1 MTDQEII
8 DTIDRVLAEEFE
20 LSPDAMRPEAQL
32 VGDFGLDSLDF
43 VDMVVVLQ
51 KAFHMKIREEKALR
65 EIRTLGDIHQFV
77 LNKSR
82 ELAAK
87 GDQPDAGTSGS
98 QS

>member
-1 MTDQEII
+1 MTDPEII
-8 DTIDRVLAEEFE
+8 DTVNRVLAEEFE
-20 LSPDAMRPEAQL
+20 LSPDAMLPEAQL

-65 EIRTLGDIHQFV
+65 EIRTLGDIHRFV

-82 ELAAK
+82 ELAAQ
-87 GDQPDAGTSGS
+87 GGQPDTNGS
-98 QS
+98 SL